1 MKIVILDI
9 GLSNVGSVKNIIN
22 SVNSDVSCEIVTTP
36 HNIEGSNLLIL
47 PGVGNFFEASQKI
60 NALGLRDI
68 IVKNSTRNDFRVLG
82 ICLGMQLLG
91 NSSEEGKG
99 LGLGLIDGNSES
111 LKNISNDITVPNMG
125 WCDVEGFAIENETPR
140 FYHVHSY
147 HFKPKLSTDI
157 WLTTQLGGEK
167 IVVGIKRGRISGVQF
182 HPEKSHR
189 FGKIFFERYL
199 NNAIQKSY
207 TDCTN

>member
-22 SVNSDVSCEIVTTP
+22 SVNSELSCEIVKTP
-36 HNIEGSNLLIL
+36 DPIDRSNVLIL

-60 NALGLRDI
+60 NALGLRDV
-68 IVKNSTRNDFRVLG
+68 IVKNSIRNNFRVLG

-91 NSSEEGKG
+91 NCSEEGEG
-99 LGLGLIDGNSES
+99 FGLGLIDGYSES
-111 LKNISNDITVPNMG
+111 LKHVSNVVTVPNMG
-125 WCDVEGFAIENETPR
+125 WCDVDGLTFEGETPR

-147 HFKPKLSTDI
+147 HFKPKLDTDV
-157 WLTTQLGGEK
+157 WLTTKLGGKK
-167 IVVGIKRGRISGVQF
+167 IVVGVKRGPISGVQF

-199 NNAIQKSY
+199 NNAI
-207 TDCTN
+207 